1 MNIRRMGRVLSA
13 GVLLAAATLLPGQTA
28 TAQAPLSQVQ
38 VARRFLLAVVG
49 GEWEAAYGWLAP
61 EVRLN
66 MSRPQFQQ
74 ALQPFQVQV
83 GRYGKAISLY
93 KLGYRLRGTEVPEP
107 FVGFS
112 FQADTLTARPHFQL
126 DVTFR
131 DSTARQVQGFGLIPL
146 SEPVK

>member
-1 MNIRRMGRVLSA
+1 MKKSRVGWLLGAWGLLA
-13 GVLLAAATLLPGQTA
+13 GVLCFSGRAA
-28 TAQAPLSQVQ
+28 TAQAAPSQVQ

-49 GEWEAAYGWLAP
+49 GEWETAYGWLAP
-61 EVRLN
+61 EVRQHL
-66 MSRPQFQQ
+66 SKQQFQV
-74 ALQPFQVQV
+74 ALQPFQAQA

-93 KLGYRLRGTEVPEP
+93 KLGYRLRGSETPEP

-112 FQADTLTARPHFQL
+112 FRADTLGPRPRFQL

-146 SEPVK
+146 SGPVK